1 MLWYLKEMPEFEEFL
16 HASLIFFPN
25 LHESRIYALLYG
37 WCAPVATTGKTCPS
51 ALSEIIYIFLSSLPN
66 EALL

>member
-1 MLWYLKEMPEFEEFL
+1 MPEFEEFL

-37 WCAPVATTGKTCPS
+37 WCVPVATGKTYPN
-51 ALSEIIYIFLSSLPN
+51 ALSEIICIFLYILPY
-66 EALL
+66 EAL